1 MHHPTHPARSLP
13 ATRRCWA
20 LFDVLETY
28 ESRGAVPQ
36 NAPTRGLRDLN
47 PPRPTVT
54 HRDDALPTGLA

>member
-1 MHHPTHPARSLP
+1 M
-13 ATRRCWA
+13 A
-20 LFDVLETY
+20 LGAY

-54 HRDDALPTGLA
+54 HRDDAPPTGLARPHDATDEAQ